1 MSKRNKTKIFD
12 NDRWL
17 TRNFERIIDTYAGG
31 YILIGAGKV
40 LYTNKDGT
48 PRQLIEKA
56 KTEYP
61 NITPL
66 FFRVP
71 YPHEFI
77 CALIAR

>member
-1 MSKRNKTKIFD
+1 MLKIKKTKIFD

-17 TRNFERIIDTYAGG
+17 AKNFERIIDTNAGG

-61 NITPL
+61 DITPL
-66 FFRVP
+66 IFRVA

-77 CALIAR
+77 CALIAL